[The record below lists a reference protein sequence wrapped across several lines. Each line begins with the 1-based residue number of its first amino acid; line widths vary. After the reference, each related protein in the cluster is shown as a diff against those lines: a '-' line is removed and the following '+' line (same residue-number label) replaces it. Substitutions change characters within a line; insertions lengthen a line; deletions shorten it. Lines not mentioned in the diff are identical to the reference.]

1 MKKNII
7 TLAVTLSLTAGAAY
21 LLSRAHPAISADSLV
36 GYGVIA
42 MLMALGAIEYRVSL
56 KSVTGR

>member
-1 MKKNII
+1 MKKNLI
-7 TLAVTLSLTAGAAY
+7 TLAVTLSLIAAAAY